1 MFCLE
6 NTKAALPARGAYS
19 CFAAE
24 TRGSEVKE
32 LSKVTALILCL
43 VNVTSMAS
51 PAWILWHP
59 PAPGARAPFHQ
70 NTEVLTSS
78 LQSCP
83 PLNLDS
89 SAHFLFP
96 TSSLSAMPVNDPQGR
111 LPVPRI
117 PLSHPENFPGIGA
130 QQRLRRSDYG
140 RCQSEGLKGGS
151 GSPQAHQHGQ
161 VTHTFP
167 K

>member
-1 MFCLE
+1 MLGTNCMHFMFCLE

-32 LSKVTALILCL
+32 LSEVTALILCL

-96 TSSLSAMPVNDPQGR
+96 TSSLSAMPVTI
-111 LPVPRI
+111 PRAG
-117 PLSHPENFPGIGA
+117 SQSPGFHSLT
-130 QQRLRRSDYG
+130 QR
-140 RCQSEGLKGGS
+140 
-151 GSPQAHQHGQ
+151 
-161 VTHTFP
+161 TFLA
-167 K
+167 